1 MSSVSAVRPRT
12 RNLPRR
18 LMLRIVCPQICLLNC
33 FVLGVAMCRFHLIV
47 TRSMRC
53 PTHGARRARTM
64 VSTSGSSG
72 MNRTMNAERGTMN
85 CARDSSFF
93 VHHSSFVCRQ
103 PEYKIAPAA
112 GRIFHLDL
120 AAVLLH
126 HQTTEGQSQ
135 PRAFAQ
141 RPAAVIRQLD
151 EFLEDA
157 FLIFV
162 GDA

>member
-18 LMLRIVCPQICLLNC
+18 LMLRIVCPQICLLN
-33 FVLGVAMCRFHLIV
+33 FFAPGVAMCRFHLIV

-53 PTHGARRARTM
+53 PTHGARSARTM

-103 PEYKIAPAA
+103 PEHKIASAA
-112 GRIFHLDL
+112 GCIFYLYL
-120 AAVLLH
+120 TAVLLH
-126 HQTTEGQSQ
+126 HRAAEGQSQ
-135 PRAFAQ
+135 PCAFAQ
-141 RPAAVIRQLD
+141 RLAVATGQ
-151 EFLEDA
+151 
-157 FLIFV
+157 
-162 GDA
+162 